1 MTRHGCTISGRIR
14 IARCLLTFFV
24 IAVTA
29 LARNS
34 VADWKDSGGSVRGR
48 ANADSITTSK
58 EVRNLV
64 TTAYVTDIGEC
75 YKDLIT
81 ADSNNDESMSSN
93 EYVQFINL
101 QSGNQFANVTS
112 FKDLPLELI
121 QLFNFEACDCQTTSC
136 CATNNSS
143 TGSTNTATPS
153 INITSLANT
162 TSFCSDVTSTL
173 ASVSNGATS
182 YPTVSPTTQ
191 APTKLSTARP
201 TTAPT
206 NPPVP
211 TLSPT
216 NHTVPTP
223 APTASPTFSPTAAP
237 TSSQELY
244 TGPWNA
250 TIALVGCN
258 VHNYTISAIWTGQN
272 NTMIQSI
279 ESQLGNRSSEV
290 LTQLRRNRRQ
300 LTVSSTRQLLVSL
313 NDASVIQA
321 KTVGT
326 YHFDG

>member
-1 MTRHGCTISGRIR
+1 MTRHGCSISGRIR
-14 IARCLLTFFV
+14 IAHYSVTFLV

-29 LARNS
+29 LARNA
-34 VADWKDSGGSVRGR
+34 VADWKDSGGTVRGR
-48 ANADSITTSK
+48 SIVDSLTTSK

-81 ADSNNDESMSSN
+81 ADSNNDESMSSS

-101 QSGNQFANVTS
+101 QSGNQFANITS

-136 CATNNSS
+136 CATNTSS

-206 NPPVP
+206 NLSVP

-216 NHTVPTP
+216 NYTIPTL
-223 APTASPTFSPTAAP
+223 APTASPTFNPTAAP

-250 TIALVGCN
+250 TIAFVGCN
-258 VHNYTISAIWTGQN
+258 VHNYTISEIWSGQN
-272 NTMIQSI
+272 NTMIQTI

-290 LTQLRRNRRQ
+290 LTELRRNRRH
-300 LTVSSTRQLLVSL
+300 LTVVSSTRQLLVSL
-313 NDASVIQA
+313 NDASVIHT

-326 YHFDG
+326 YRFG